1 MLYNKAYDTVR
12 KYKMLSY
19 GESVVVG
26 LSGGADS
33 CALLDFLVSVRD
45 ELGLKISACHINHQ
59 LRGAEADRDE
69 HFAEGVCERYG
80 VKLYILHAD
89 VKGEAVRQ
97 KKSTEQCGRDIR
109 YAFFEKTADMLG
121 AKIAT
126 AHTASD
132 NAETVLFNL
141 ARGSGAAGL
150 CGIPPVRGNII
161 RPLIECTRSDIENY
175 CRERNLE
182 YVTDSTNLT
191 DEYTR
196 NKIRLEV
203 IPKLKEINPSFENAV
218 SGMTERMMQTM
229 DFINKSAE
237 NILESAYTENGY
249 RISVLQEA
257 DEAVLSQAIMI
268 ICKKNNV
275 SPEAKHIELIKKIV
289 YNSGAVEIKQN
300 VFAVSKQGFLRMVQK
315 YAETDSQQ
323 AEWNGQEN
331 ISINNKKISLCKVN
345 KDEFY
350 NSKKIDKRLFDNSMD
365 YDTIPLTAVFR
376 TRCSGDVFKL
386 PRRKVTKSVKKLFS
400 ELKIPQE
407 QRDKK
412 ILLADGCEIL
422 WIEGVGAS
430 EKVSVKKD
438 TENIVFISC
447 TLAE

>member
-1 MLYNKAYDTVR
+1 M
-12 KYKMLSY
+12 
-19 GESVVVG
+19 
-26 LSGGADS
+26 
-33 CALLDFLVSVRD
+33 
-45 ELGLKISACHINHQ
+45 
-59 LRGAEADRDE
+59 
-69 HFAEGVCERYG
+69 
-80 VKLYILHAD
+80 
-89 VKGEAVRQ
+89 
-97 KKSTEQCGRDIR
+97 
-109 YAFFEKTADMLG
+109 
-121 AKIAT
+121 
-126 AHTASD
+126 
-132 NAETVLFNL
+132 LFNL

-196 NKIRLEV
+196 NKIRLGV
-203 IPKLKEINPSFENAV
+203 IPKLKAINPSFENTV
-218 SGMTERMMQTM
+218 SGMTERMIQIM

-237 NILESAYTENGY
+237 NMLEGAYTEKGY
-249 RISVLQEA
+249 KISVLQEA

-289 YNSGAVEIKQN
+289 YNSGAVEIKQD
-300 VFAVSKQGFLRMVQK
+300 VFAVSKQGFLRIVLK
-315 YAETDSQQ
+315 CDDADSQE

-331 ISINNKKISLCKVN
+331 ISINNKNISLCKVN
-345 KDEFY
+345 KEKFY
-350 NSKKIDKRLFDNSMD
+350 DSKKIDKRMFDNSLD
-365 YDTIPLTAVFR
+365 CDTIPLTAVFR
-376 TRCSGDVFKL
+376 TRRAGDTFTL
-386 PRRKVTKSVKKLFS
+386 LRRKVTKSVKKLFS

-407 QRDKK
+407 QRDKI

-430 EKVSVKKD
+430 EKNSVKKS

-447 TLAE
+447 ISDE

>member
-1 MLYNKAYDTVR
+1 MNR
-12 KYKMLSY
+12 
-19 GESVVVG
+19 
-26 LSGGADS
+26 
-33 CALLDFLVSVRD
+33 
-45 ELGLKISACHINHQ
+45 LKSIPEN
-59 LRGAEADRDE
+59 
-69 HFAEGVCERYG
+69 ERPY
-80 VKLYILHAD
+80 
-89 VKGEAVRQ
+89 
-97 KKSTEQCGRDIR
+97 
-109 YAFFEKTADMLG
+109 
-121 AKIAT
+121 
-126 AHTASD
+126 
-132 NAETVLFNL
+132 
-141 ARGSGAAGL
+141 
-150 CGIPPVRGNII
+150 
-161 RPLIECTRSDIENY
+161 
-175 CRERNLE
+175 
-182 YVTDSTNLT
+182 
-191 DEYTR
+191 
-196 NKIRLEV
+196 
-203 IPKLKEINPSFENAV
+203 
-218 SGMTERMMQTM
+218 
-229 DFINKSAE
+229 
-237 NILESAYTENGY
+237 ENGY